1 MSRKIS
7 SNPWSR
13 DPDLD
18 QANQSQWTC
27 CELVNSWTCCEPR
40 DSVKIDMSSADTYT
54 VGHAIDALGFGP
66 FQWLL
71 SLAVGLA
78 FVADAMEMMI
88 LSVMAP
94 ALHCHWEI
102 TQIQQASLTTVVFL
116 GKKKTFLQHWRLTWK
131 RTSDLITNC
140 KACSTL
146 R

>member
-1 MSRKIS
+1 MKCQEKSPQI
-7 SNPWSR
+7 R
-13 DPDLD
+13 DPVIQTLIKRIK
-18 QANQSQWTC
+18 ANDRV
-27 CELVNSWTCCEPR
+27 VNSWTCCEPR